1 MTKLAGLEVLSKKK
15 NIFEKR
21 GRLDRPPF
29 LQGVNFLVGG
39 GGEGEVILQKKKNK
53 KLECLIT
60 KKVYK
65 REHLAMS

>member
-39 GGEGEVILQKKKNK
+39 GGVGGGSE
-53 KLECLIT
+53 
-60 KKVYK
+60 
-65 REHLAMS
+65 M